1 MKELQEWQN
10 STKFDPTDKNS
21 LRKALKDTFQF
32 EDSQN
37 SGKFPQDN
45 LTFGIDNDT
54 IPKISELRE
63 NWHISRK
70 GCSKIR
76 QVKKIFFKT
85 IDKAP
90 VTTSDLNIVLKW
102 SDDLKSYDI
111 KDFKLYKSELH
122 KKNKFH
128 LRDMT
133 AFID

>member
-1 MKELQEWQN
+1 
-10 STKFDPTDKNS
+10 
-21 LRKALKDTFQF
+21 LKDTFQF
-32 EDSQN
+32 EDSLN
-37 SGKFPQDN
+37 SGKFPQDT
-45 LTFGIDNDT
+45 LTFGIEKGT
-54 IPKISELRE
+54 IPKISQLRE
-63 NWHISRK
+63 SWHISRK

-102 SDDLKSYDI
+102 SDDLKSYDM
-111 KDFKLYKSELH
+111 KDFKLYKSELY

-128 LRDMT
+128 LKDMT